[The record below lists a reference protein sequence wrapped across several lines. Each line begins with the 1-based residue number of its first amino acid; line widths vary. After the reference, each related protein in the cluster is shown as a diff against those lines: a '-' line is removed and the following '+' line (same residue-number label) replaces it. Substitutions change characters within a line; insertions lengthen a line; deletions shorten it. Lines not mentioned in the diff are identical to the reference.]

1 MVNIELRV
9 FVARRTS
16 RLSVDRGQLLIEIR
30 TENIRTTSGDTDEP
44 MNEGCNISDIYA

>member
-1 MVNIELRV
+1 MNIELRV

-16 RLSVDRGQLLIEIR
+16 RLSIGDGQLSIESE
-30 TENIRTTSGDTDEP
+30 TMEDIRTTSGDTDEP

>member
-1 MVNIELRV
+1 M

-16 RLSVDRGQLLIEIR
+16 RLSIGGGQLSIESETMEDIR
-30 TENIRTTSGDTDEP
+30 TASGDTDEP

>member
-1 MVNIELRV
+1 M

-16 RLSVDRGQLLIEIR
+16 RLSVDCDQLSIESETMEDIR
-30 TENIRTTSGDTDEP
+30 TASGDTDEP